1 MISPLHID
9 ILLSNTKRIIAHQ
22 RVTEKLKGETFN
34 IFSILKMERK
44 ENDTHSAFLAEL
56 LNPEGSHLKDNIF
69 LLHFLNRLDFK
80 TQLDIN
86 TAKVKVEHSIGG
98 RDDIL
103 KKGGRIDIFIYDKNY
118 NCISIENKIDAG
130 DQFAQVERYC
140 NYKTAQ
146 NTVIYL
152 TKFGDEPSNESKGNL
167 ESGNDFYI
175 ISYKHHIINWLEN
188 CIKEATDTP
197 ILRESIKQ
205 YLILLK
211 KMTNSMDEQEKQE
224 MNALI
229 AKHFEEADYIK
240 YNVDELK
247 KQIGEEMRTEVIKLC
262 KSRFEKD
269 FTVVPGNTT
278 YNKYS
283 QIWLKFKKYPDA
295 KLFFGIES
303 FSHIL
308 DEIMY
313 VGILN
318 AEGTEMVF
326 KQGEYSESIWWP
338 YYSLIDDL
346 ETYRIYFNDYKTLE
360 KLYFDK
366 EFRNRFVAYLVD
378 ELEKFVNIYKS
389 SLLEYLDNQS
399 V

>member
-34 IFSILKMERK
+34 VFSILKMERK

-56 LNPEGSHLKDNIF
+56 LNPDGSHLKGNIF
-69 LLHFLNRLDFK
+69 LQLFLNCLDFK
-80 TQLDIN
+80 TQLDIK
-86 TAKVKVEHSIGG
+86 TAKVKVEHNIGG
-98 RDDIL
+98 RDDVL

-140 NYKTAQ
+140 NYKTTQ

-152 TKFGDEPSNESKGNL
+152 NKFGEEPSLDSKGNL
-167 ESGNDFYI
+167 ESGTDFFI
-175 ISYKHHIINWLEN
+175 LSYKHHIINWLEN
-188 CIKEATDTP
+188 CIKEAADAP

-240 YNVDELK
+240 HNVDELK
-247 KQIGEEMRTEVIKLC
+247 KQIGEEVRTEVIKLC
-262 KSRFEKD
+262 QERFKEE
-269 FTVVPGNTT
+269 FVIFPGNNTN
-278 YNKYS
+278 YKFS
-283 QIWLKFKKYPDA
+283 QIWLKFKDHQNA
-295 KLFFGIES
+295 NLFFGIES
-303 FSHIL
+303 FSYL
-308 DEIMY
+308 LEEEMY

-318 AEGTEMVF
+318 DGGEPNDFKHGDFIGTP
-326 KQGEYSESIWWP
+326 WWP
-338 YYSLIDDL
+338 YYSVIDNF
-346 ETYRIYFNDYKTLE
+346 ENHRVYFDDYKTLE
-360 KLYFDK
+360 KLFFDK
-366 EFRNRFVAYLVD
+366 EFRNRFEVYLVD
-378 ELEKFVNIYKS
+378 EIEKFVNIYKG
-389 SLLEYLDNQS
+389 SLLEYLDKQN